1 MGMAGVGVG
10 IGLANS
16 VMAQQRTDRQQYGLV
31 GCQVRRSLM
40 QVAK

>member
-16 VMAQQRTDRQQYGLV
+16 VMAQPQIDSQQYGLV